1 MVLSWGSCMVFSY
14 KNFLL
19 TLFAGA
25 VLCLC
30 SASVGAQTITAI
42 VRPVCTTAEAQTPA
56 DELVGLRSF
65 NGIVTDN
72 AGNVYVTEWNS
83 GDVLKIDPQSDCMQ
97 PIGRKANSPRP
108 DHLTTLGASVMYPH
122 GIATDN
128 AGNIYVAQY
137 HGCVVRKISPDGNA
151 AIIAGRSICR
161 FGGDNGPATAA
172 MLGSP
177 NDIAIDA
184 AGNVYVTDELNHV
197 VRKVTADGFI
207 TTVAGTPEIKGYS
220 GNGGPAVLAKLNRP
234 WGIAVNKEGHIFI
247 ADTKNHVVRKVD
259 GEGIISNYAGNG
271 NKGYSGDNGPASAA
285 TLNEPM
291 GIALDGEGNLYIA
304 DEHNNVVRMVTA
316 KGIITTFAGVAGA
329 GDARDGMAATM
340 AKLTNPRDV
349 AVDDNGVVYIIDYN
363 NDLMRRI
370 HVIGARNGEQTGVK
384 VSVAESSERYIQ
396 IENCTYATV
405 AIIDSTNKVVSE
417 QAVSGNTFRIDI
429 SMLAPGNYTLDFK
442 KKGSNKLVH
451 FSVSE

>member
-1 MVLSWGSCMVFSY
+1 
-14 KNFLL
+14 
-19 TLFAGA
+19 
-25 VLCLC
+25 
-30 SASVGAQTITAI
+30 
-42 VRPVCTTAEAQTPA
+42 
-56 DELVGLRSF
+56 
-65 NGIVTDN
+65 
-72 AGNVYVTEWNS
+72 
-83 GDVLKIDPQSDCMQ
+83 
-97 PIGRKANSPRP
+97 
-108 DHLTTLGASVMYPH
+108 
-122 GIATDN
+122 
-128 AGNIYVAQY
+128 
-137 HGCVVRKISPDGNA
+137 
-151 AIIAGRSICR
+151 
-161 FGGDNGPATAA
+161 
-172 MLGSP
+172 
-177 NDIAIDA
+177 
-184 AGNVYVTDELNHV
+184 
-197 VRKVTADGFI
+197 
-207 TTVAGTPEIKGYS
+207 
-220 GNGGPAVLAKLNRP
+220 
-234 WGIAVNKEGHIFI
+234 
-247 ADTKNHVVRKVD
+247 VVRKVD

-384 VSVAESSERYIQ
+384 VSMAESSERYIQ

-417 QAVSGNTFRIDI
+417 QAVSGKTFRIDI

>member
-1 MVLSWGSCMVFSY
+1 MVFAY
-14 KNFLL
+14 RNFKSLIIGGVVWCVC
-19 TLFAGA
+19 AIG
-25 VLCLC
+25 VH
-30 SASVGAQTITAI
+30 AQTITTIA
-42 VRPVCTTAEAQTPA
+42 RPVCTAADTKNAT
-56 DELVGLRSF
+56 DELVELRSF
-65 NGIVTDN
+65 NGIATDN
-72 AGNVYVTEWNS
+72 AGNIYVAEWNS
-83 GDVLKIDPQSDCMQ
+83 GDILKVDPQSDCMQ
-97 PIGRKANSPRP
+97 PIGRNANSPRP

-122 GIATDN
+122 GIATDH

-137 HGCVVRKISPDGNA
+137 HGCVVRKISPDGSA
-151 AIIAGRSICR
+151 AIVAGKSICR

-184 AGNVYVTDELNHV
+184 AGNIYVTDELNHV
-197 VRKVTADGFI
+197 VRKINADGFI
-207 TTVAGTPEIKGYS
+207 TTVAGTPEMKGYS

-234 WGIAVNKEGHIFI
+234 WGIAVNSEGHLFI

-271 NKGYSGDNGPASAA
+271 SKGYSGDNGPASAA

-291 GIALDGEGNLYIA
+291 GLALDGEDNLYIA
-304 DEHNNVVRMVTA
+304 DEHNNVVRKVTT
-316 KGIITTFAGVAGA
+316 KGIINTFAGAVAA
-329 GDARDGMAATM
+329 GDARDGVAATM

-349 AVDDNGVVYIIDYN
+349 AVDADGVVYIIDYN

-370 HVIGARNGEQTGVK
+370 HVVGARSGEQAAVK
-384 VSVAESSERYIQ
+384 VSMAESSDRYIQ
-396 IENCTYATV
+396 IENCTYASV
-405 AIIDSTNKVVSE
+405 AIIDAGNKVVSE
-417 QAVSGNTFRIDI
+417 QTVTGKSFRINI

-442 KKGSNKLVH
+442 KQGSNKLVH